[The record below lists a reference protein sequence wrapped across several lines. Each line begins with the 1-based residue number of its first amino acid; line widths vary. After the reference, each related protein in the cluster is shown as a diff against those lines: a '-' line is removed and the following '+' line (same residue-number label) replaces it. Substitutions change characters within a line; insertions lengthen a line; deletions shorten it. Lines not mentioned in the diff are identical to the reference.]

1 MQRPG
6 ISSLLNV
13 TSHLVSP
20 VFPNISRRP
29 TSNPVEIHLDV
40 FHFYTTTLSCPI
52 DQMLLLIMD
61 GQDRQEQVHIV
72 QVTTVQLYKSS
83 FILVLSRWWQHPRFM
98 MMTRTTVMIRLQL
111 EQVWWWL
118 QHLLY
123 DDDDIDDHQ
132 SEVGTGV
139 AGGPSVNKFHEVSL
153 PTLHPYN
160 CRHHHRHQHHHCH
173 PGHRQHHHHH
183 YCHHHR
189 DPHRPHLYVPPL
201 SFNRGQDCRV
211 HLEHY
216 LDVKKLCPYDRKHWQ
231 TQPNLAMHTPHTAQ
245 DKSDKDANK
254 SKRSADIFLQIVI
267 RGETSHGQWR
277 CRGQ

>member
-1 MQRPG
+1 M
-6 ISSLLNV
+6 
-13 TSHLVSP
+13 
-20 VFPNISRRP
+20 
-29 TSNPVEIHLDV
+29 
-40 FHFYTTTLSCPI
+40 
-52 DQMLLLIMD
+52 
-61 GQDRQEQVHIV
+61 
-72 QVTTVQLYKSS
+72 
-83 FILVLSRWWQHPRFM
+83 
-98 MMTRTTVMIRLQL
+98 TVMISLQL

-118 QHLLY
+118 QHFLF

-153 PTLHPYN
+153 PTSHPYN
-160 CRHHHRHQHHHCH
+160 CRHYHRHQHNHCH

-189 DPHRPHLYVPPL
+189 NPRRPHLHYM
-201 SFNRGQDCRV
+201 SY
-211 HLEHY
+211 HLV
-216 LDVKKLCPYDRKHWQ
+216 LIVVKSVESTSNTAWMWRRCPYDRKHWQ